1 MSAIN
6 STPWNSHN
14 PLNSIGHINLN
25 SINPNLAHRILITL
39 SPTEINFIT
48 LQTYT
53 PDRGKSQRFYVDKS
67 AIISLLSGDKH
78 SFLDSDL
85 HHYLHLRFDGS
96 ALSCKAVWLS
106 VNACDNVK
114 GHVQR
119 FSIPASVL
127 HKVLSGKQVNYV
139 SHTNEPLPKSR
150 LVFSSDAQAAIKKYA
165 SNKHT
170 RRALSKFFRDNLNY
184 GTDELINVYADTYA
198 NGFYICSPV
207 TGFNGG
213 IILHKGSARY
223 YGFPTV
229 SFSLH
234 T

>member
-1 MSAIN
+1 MSAITFN
-6 STPWNSHN
+6 PWNNTN
-14 PLNSIGHINLN
+14 PLGN
-25 SINPNLAHRILITL
+25 INPNLLHRILITL

-48 LQTYT
+48 LQTYS
-53 PDRGKSQRFYVDKS
+53 PERGKSQRFYVEKA
-67 AIISLLSGDKH
+67 AILSLLSGERS

-85 HHYLHLRFDGS
+85 NNYIHLRFDGS
-96 ALSCKAVWLS
+96 ILSCKAVWLS
-106 VNACDNVK
+106 VNSCDDVK

-119 FSIPASVL
+119 FTIPASAL
-127 HKVLSGKQVNYV
+127 HRVLSGQTVTHV

-150 LVFSSDAQAAIKKYA
+150 LVFSDGAQAAIKRYSSDKR
-165 SNKHT
+165 T

-184 GTDELINVYADTYA
+184 GKDKLINVYPDSYA
-198 NGFYICSPV
+198 NGFYICSPI

-213 IILHKGSARY
+213 IILHKGSVKH
-223 YGFPTV
+223 YGFPKV